1 MGLAYNIYLN
11 DSRIYGCKVCNTH
24 LSNYTDIISRVSESS
39 QLIRCT
45 ECYASLRQFRGQHG
59 KAYLF
64 DKVVNVTEAKPE
76 NRSMTTGEH
85 TVRDIHCRHCGTCVG
100 WKYDHAYEQSEKY
113 KEGKYILEVEL
124 LVHVK

>member
-24 LSNYTDIISRVSESS
+24 LSNYTDIISR
-39 QLIRCT
+39 
-45 ECYASLRQFRGQHG
+45 QFRGQHG

-64 DKVVNVTEAKPE
+64 DKVLVPVLVYKEWANFGCSVNVTEAKPE